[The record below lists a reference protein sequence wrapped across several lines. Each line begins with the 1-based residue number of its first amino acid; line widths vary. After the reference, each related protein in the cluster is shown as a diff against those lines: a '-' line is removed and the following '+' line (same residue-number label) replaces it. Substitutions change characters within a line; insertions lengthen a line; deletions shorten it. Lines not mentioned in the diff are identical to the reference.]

1 VLQSSPQPAGQG
13 LMIASNLRS
22 GVEQLGEMIA
32 TASKVVP
39 FTGAGISTECGIPD
53 FRSPGGLWS
62 RYRPI
67 GFDEFVAS
75 AEARAEAWRRRFA
88 MEPVFA
94 QARPGRGH
102 RALASLY
109 KAGKIPAIITQ
120 NIDNLHQVSG
130 FAAADVVELHGNTT
144 YARCIGC
151 SRAYELTWVK
161 QTFEAAGGA
170 PDCTVC
176 GEPIKTATIS
186 FGQAMPDDEMR
197 RAAELAQQ
205 CDLFIAIGSSLVV
218 WPAAGF
224 PLMAKNGGARLV
236 IINKEPTDQ
245 DDIADL
251 VIREDIGETL
261 GPFVGN

>member
-1 VLQSSPQPAGQG
+1 
-13 LMIASNLRS
+13 MIASDLRQ
-22 GVEQLGEMIA
+22 GVDRLGDMIA
-32 TASKVVP
+32 AASVIIP

-53 FRSPGGLWS
+53 FRSPGGIWT
-62 RYRPI
+62 RNRPI
-67 GFDEFVAS
+67 PYDEFVAS
-75 AEARAEAWRRRFA
+75 QDARDESWRRRFA
-88 MEPVFA
+88 MEETFG

-109 KAGKIPAIITQ
+109 RIGKIPAVITQ

-130 FAAADVVELHGNTT
+130 FSADDVVELHGNTT

-151 SRAYELTWVK
+151 ERRYELGWVK
-161 QTFEAAGGA
+161 ERFAAEGIA
-170 PDCTVC
+170 PACTVC
-176 GEPIKTATIS
+176 AAPVKTATIS
-186 FGQAMPDDEMR
+186 FGQAMPEAEMD
-197 RAAELAQQ
+197 RAAELARG

-224 PLMAKNGGARLV
+224 PLLAKESGAKLI
-236 IINKEPTDQ
+236 IINREPTDH
-245 DDIADL
+245 DEVADL